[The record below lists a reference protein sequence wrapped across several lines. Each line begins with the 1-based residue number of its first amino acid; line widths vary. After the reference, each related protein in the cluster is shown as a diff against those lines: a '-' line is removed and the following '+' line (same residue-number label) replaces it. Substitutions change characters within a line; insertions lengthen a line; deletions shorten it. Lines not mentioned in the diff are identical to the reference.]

1 MAVITDSFTDTNGTL
16 LQAHVGPTGETWTST
31 PVFFSDGDLDIQS
44 NQAQLAA
51 TNTAQRSF
59 YRWNLSDQV
68 SSSTVSLVFT
78 FSNTVGARP
87 FLSLS
92 QRGGAANSS
101 VSLERLIA
109 ASGQPEGTWNMM
121 LGSGGSTPL
130 SGYNDGLPH
139 TLALE
144 TSTAGVLKAYIDGVL
159 KGTNTPGGLS
169 DRGTIRLQLG
179 LTGSIGAPKC
189 DSISVDVTTFAAAL
203 APNIRLG
210 PLTSVITKARALAGL
225 PGDVFWHL
233 TGLHRITQGTP
244 SSQGGS
250 SGGTTPPI
258 TGQLWPRGQKSG

>member
-16 LQAHVGPTGETWTST
+16 LQSHVGPTGETWTST

-44 NQAQLAA
+44 NQVQIAA
-51 TNTAQRSF
+51 SNTALRSF

-92 QRGGAANSS
+92 QRGGAPNSS
-101 VSLERLIA
+101 VSLERLVA
-109 ASGQPEGTWNMM
+109 ASGQPEGTWNLV
-121 LGSGGSTPL
+121 LGNGGGTPL

-169 DRGTIRLQLG
+169 DRGTIRVQLG
-179 LTGSIGAPKC
+179 QTGATGGSPTL

-210 PLTSVITKARALAGL
+210 PLTSVITRARSLSPALECAL
-225 PGDVFWHL
+225 SESNREPAD
-233 TGLHRITQGTP
+233 
-244 SSQGGS
+244 
-250 SGGTTPPI
+250 
-258 TGQLWPRGQKSG
+258 